1 MTSVPSAAPDPTAAP
16 EPAFG
21 AAARPNLTLGLLALS
36 HSLIHML
43 SALLPL
49 VYIVVIDQFGL
60 DEAAIGLFIAVTTA
74 VGGVMQLS
82 YGVLTRYV
90 ARPVLI
96 GVGQLVFGVSLLF
109 AGMATSIGQ
118 LLVGISGSRV
128 GASPQH
134 PVGNGIL
141 SDAFPPER
149 RGFAISTHIAGGN
162 VGTILVPF
170 IGGALLAAVGW
181 NTTLILFG
189 LPPLLVGVL
198 VLWFVRED
206 KAYRAR
212 ARASGSWAGQVR
224 QVLRRRDLMKILA
237 ASLVSAG
244 GRGLD
249 IAAPFLL
256 LYFRSELGLDES
268 TVLWLYAL
276 LLVGAVVGPIAAGV
290 LSDRFGRRRTLV
302 VYYLLSAAGIA
313 AVILAGANLLLLAPL
328 LLPYGTAVFSE
339 GPVLQAYM
347 ADRAIGPLRDVAF
360 SIYFTAAFGIGALW
374 AIVIGSIVAGA
385 GYVPAFVVMAVSY
398 LAGAVLIS
406 WVRDTSPPQP
416 PEPAVAEPLPA

>member
-1 MTSVPSAAPDPTAAP
+1 VTAVP
-16 EPAFG
+16 EPIQPVEPATG
-21 AAARPNLTLGLLALS
+21 AAARPNLTLGLLALA

-49 VYIVVIDQFGL
+49 IYIAVIDEFGL
-60 DEAAIGLFIAVTTA
+60 NEAVIGLFIAVTTA

-82 YGVLTRYV
+82 YGFLTRYV

-96 GVGQLVFGVSLLF
+96 GVGQVIFGFSVMF
-109 AGMATSIGQ
+109 AGLATSVGQ

-141 SDAFPPER
+141 SDAFPAER

-170 IGGALLAAVGW
+170 VGGALLAAFGW
-181 NTTLILFG
+181 NTTLLLFG

-206 KAYRAR
+206 AAYRTR

-224 QVLRRRDLMKILA
+224 AVLGRGDLMKILA

-256 LYFRSELGLDES
+256 LYFRSELGIDDS

-276 LLVGAVVGPIAAGV
+276 LLVGAVVGPVAAGI
-290 LSDRFGRRRTLV
+290 LSDRYGRRRTLI

-347 ADRAIGPLRDVAF
+347 ADRAVGPIRDVAF

-374 AIVIGSIVAGA
+374 ALVIGSIVAGA
-385 GYVPAFVVMAVSY
+385 GYVPAFLVMAVSY
-398 LAGAVLIS
+398 VAGAVLIS
-406 WVRDTSPPQP
+406 WVRDTPVSVPVDPAGSPQP
-416 PEPAVAEPLPA
+416 